1 MEFSTLAKPRVPVFL
16 AALFLLLL
24 TLPAPREAAAAKLS
38 APQAVIQKL
47 SDRMQRSLKG
57 KPSPGRVYSLVNK
70 ILVPYINF
78 HMVSKRALGSKYWNK
93 ASSGQRSRFA
103 SQFKRMLVRTYG
115 SAFSSYNSWTMKHLP
130 MSSKKSGKS
139 VAVRTRVTP
148 SGTSSV
154 DVVYLMYRGKGGW
167 RAYDIIISGVSLAKS
182 HTASFQ
188 GIIRR
193 SGMEG
198 LIKELAAMNRGKSRK
213 RS

>member
-1 MEFSTLAKPRVPVFL
+1 MELSVITKKRLAIHLVVLFFL
-16 AALFLLLL
+16 VLILPQEAWTKQL
-24 TLPAPREAAAAKLS
+24 T

-47 SDRMQRSLKG
+47 SDRMQRALKG
-57 KPSPGRVYSLVNK
+57 KPSKSRVYGLVNK

-78 HMVSKRALGSKYWNK
+78 RMVSKRALGKKYWNK
-93 ASSGQRSRFA
+93 ASSGQKRRFA
-103 SQFKRMLVRTYG
+103 SQFKRLLVRTYG
-115 SAFSSYNSWTMKHLP
+115 AAFSSYNSWKMQQLP
-130 MSSKKSGKS
+130 MKSKSSGRS

-148 SGTSSV
+148 SGAGSV
-154 DVVYLMYRGKGGW
+154 NVVYLMYRGKGGW

-188 GIIRR
+188 RIVKR

-198 LIKELAAMNRGKSRK
+198 LIKKLSAMNRSKLKK